1 MKRGVTSSM
10 APGAIGPYSH
20 AVLCGEFLFVS
31 GQIPVN
37 AETGRMPDSIAE
49 QAGVVLGN
57 IEFILNEAGFSRADV
72 VKTTIFLA
80 DLADFEAVNAVYA
93 DFFAGCVFPARSTVQ
108 VTRLPR
114 DARIEI
120 EAVACKGS

>member
-1 MKRGVTSSM
+1 M